1 MCFNRQEPASPARH
15 ASSRHATDT
24 GGRAALPADP
34 RLEVPAT
41 DRPARLGS
49 LTGPSR
55 TITVEPIEMP
65 RREPASPPPDRPERP
80 AERPPAPPRPTE
92 EPVPA
97 R

>member
-55 TITVEPIEMP
+55 TITVEPIARPLEVPPPRETPAPAEPLP
-65 RREPASPPPDRPERP
+65 RRENQPPP
-80 AERPPAPPRPTE
+80 PPR
-92 EPVPA
+92 EPQRA
-97 R
+97 